1 MGYEKIKRPLLLP
14 GGMEVAGGSTFT
26 GAVTHS
32 AAVTGAVQTLSSV
45 STATAITN
53 YGVTTIWQTT
63 AGTTDQ
69 TWKLAAPELGVRK
82 TIMFNPGGR
91 TITITSTATGTD
103 PFNGSTN
110 TTSLVAT
117 SDADDFATMGV
128 IDLVGVTATTGQGTS
143 GTRWGIVHLTTAI
156 SIA

>member
-1 MGYEKIKRPLLLP
+1 MGYEKIQRPVLAKGTVGPSNVP
-14 GGMEVAGGSTFT
+14 GLSGLGGID
-26 GAVTHS
+26 AI
-32 AAVTGAVQTLSSV
+32 QTLTSA
-45 STATAITN
+45 STATVITN

-63 AGTTDQ
+63 AGSTDQ
-69 TWKLAAPELGVRK
+69 TWKLAAPSLGVRK
-82 TIMFNPGGR
+82 TIMFNPGLR

-128 IDLVGVTATTGQGTS
+128 VDLVGVTATTGQGTS
-143 GTRWGIVHLTTAI
+143 GIRWGIVHLTTAI
-156 SIA
+156 TVT